1 MHERVLVSN
10 TDPKVILPFLRSLL
24 RRVCGSEGSRSVT
37 GVFQHRLGLEHQQ
50 SAYGQEHGGEGGAV
64 LVRLSLQGLLVGLLR
79 G

>member
-10 TDPKVILPFLRSLL
+10 TDPKVILPFLQGG
-24 RRVCGSEGSRSVT
+24 RVCGSEGSRSVT